1 MSIKPISPDK
11 IVIQKLEDLPD
22 DVIKCWNSVIARKWT
37 SINCSMITIDQ
48 DEIVENLVK
57 TMNVKR
63 KEIFEKGWLEVE
75 ALYEDNGWKVE
86 YDSPGYNENYRPFF
100 RFRKK

>member
-37 SINCSMITIDQ
+37 SINCSMITIYQ

-63 KEIFEKGWLEVE
+63 K
-75 ALYEDNGWKVE
+75 
-86 YDSPGYNENYRPFF
+86 
-100 RFRKK
+100 